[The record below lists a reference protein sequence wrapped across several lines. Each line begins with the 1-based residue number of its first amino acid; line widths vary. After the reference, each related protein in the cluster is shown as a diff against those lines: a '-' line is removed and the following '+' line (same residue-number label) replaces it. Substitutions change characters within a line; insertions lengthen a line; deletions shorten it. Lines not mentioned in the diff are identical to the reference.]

1 MRTFQIPAQIVGV
14 STKADRSLSIRIN
27 TDKEMMP
34 EETTLLMSYVRRS
47 GWFLF
52 RENEFKDE
60 DAPVGDAPTGQKSV
74 TQRLRSVLF
83 VLYKQE
89 HPDKPES
96 GFQQYYEDKVE
107 RIIGKIKER
116 LD

>member
-60 DAPVGDAPTGQKSV
+60 DAPVGDAPTGQK
-74 TQRLRSVLF
+74 TAAQRLRSVLF
-83 VLYKQE
+83 VLFKQE
-89 HPDKPES
+89 KAGSPES
-96 GFQQYYEDKVE
+96 EFQAFYDGWLSKIIE
-107 RIIGKIKER
+107 RMKEK